1 MFFLRIN
8 FIFCN
13 WFLGF
18 REKWLSVYGWAIFR
32 IRYSHLLKSVSQLD
46 VLATYLK
53 WGNQFIS
60 SFLIEY
66 FSSSDIFEIL
76 TSNFGYSN
84 PSPFGLQFFCR
95 AFGYLLKMVELIFSW
110 IKDAVLSV
118 SVDISI
124 THIWFSRGETRT
136 SPIFSMH
143 CLDMLRKSISNLFW
157 VNWFSFGR
165 DLSPAF
171 SILISCWHYDLIR
184 FRRRKNVGPPISLNF
199 QQCFPDLKNLYKT
212 NSATPD
218 RLVTS
223 AIPGSIVFKVKFVW
237 TWCFWPVFGCFWSFS
252 AAPSARDKCSAES
265 KSLRGS
271 SRDLRGNFWSHPRQ
285 VLSVFACVPWP
296 CICVSAYPFMT
307 MWGEFSACS
316 FPTIESTYVATDA
329 WGYFVRYCVFPSPA
343 VTILWWSTMLF
354 LGVFFGQIWGYF
366 SWPFH
371 THSRLYFDPPS
382 SLDSYAWGRKEG
394 RG

>member
-1 MFFLRIN
+1 MQYNDLVYGGRLLWCLSVMGGCNVMVPGDCGDAFPSILGLLRTRLRSFRVNGAEQREISSRMCYFWKSTYRVCGDRIRSYLLLWRRSSACKSWPTYGMRIIIAWGEDWMFLSWPTTPLYSGYFSWKLRSAISSVLTYFFCGKFARSWPDVFFLRIN

-32 IRYSHLLKSVSQLD
+32 IRFSHLLKSVSRLD

-84 PSPFGLQFFCR
+84 PSPIGLQFFCR

-124 THIWFSRGETRT
+124 THIWFGRGETRT

-184 FRRRKNVGPPISLNF
+184 FRRRKNVGPPILPNF
-199 QQCFPDLKNLYKT
+199 QQCFPDL
-212 NSATPD
+212 
-218 RLVTS
+218 
-223 AIPGSIVFKVKFVW
+223 
-237 TWCFWPVFGCFWSFS
+237 
-252 AAPSARDKCSAES
+252 
-265 KSLRGS
+265 
-271 SRDLRGNFWSHPRQ
+271 
-285 VLSVFACVPWP
+285 
-296 CICVSAYPFMT
+296 
-307 MWGEFSACS
+307 
-316 FPTIESTYVATDA
+316 
-329 WGYFVRYCVFPSPA
+329 
-343 VTILWWSTMLF
+343 
-354 LGVFFGQIWGYF
+354 
-366 SWPFH
+366 
-371 THSRLYFDPPS
+371 
-382 SLDSYAWGRKEG
+382 
-394 RG
+394 